1 MIIRKNKAEIKK
13 MRCAGQIVAATLQ
26 KVSAAVYPGV
36 MTVELDTLAEI
47 SLREAGAI
55 PAFKGYRGYPA
66 TLCTSVNDEVVHGI
80 PGERVLCEGDI
91 ISLDLGANFDGFYAD
106 ATVTCPVGAISVEAE
121 RLIRVTREAF
131 YKGIEK
137 ATPGRRL
144 GDVGAAIQQYAE
156 MNGYSVVRDLVGH
169 GIGRSLHEDPQV
181 PNYGRPG
188 HGTLLKEGMTLAIE
202 PMINAG
208 GYGIRQLAD
217 GWTIITA
224 DQSLSA
230 HYEHTV
236 ALVSDGA
243 TILTEL

>member
-1 MIIRKNKAEIKK
+1 MIIRKKKAEIEK
-13 MRCAGQIVAATLQ
+13 MRRAGQIVAATLQ
-26 KVSAAVYPGV
+26 KISAAVYPGV
-36 MTVELDTLAEI
+36 MTIELDTLAES
-47 SLREAGAI
+47 SLRAAGAI

-80 PGERVLCEGDI
+80 PGKRVLCEGDI
-91 ISLDLGANFDGFYAD
+91 VSLDLGAKFDGFYAD
-106 ATVTCPVGAISVEAE
+106 ATVTCPVGVISVEAE
-121 RLIRVTREAF
+121 RLIRVTREAL

-156 MNGYSVVRDLVGH
+156 MNGYGVVRDLVGH

-181 PNYGRPG
+181 PNYGMPG

-217 GWTIITA
+217 GWTIVTA
-224 DQSLSA
+224 DHSLSA

-236 ALVSDGA
+236 AIIDDGA

>member
-1 MIIRKNKAEIKK
+1 

-36 MTVELDTLAEI
+36 MTVELDTLAET